1 MSWPWGVR
9 GDHAV
14 DVRIQEFKIAKVLI
28 AASVLAE
35 IQ

>member
-1 MSWPWGVR
+1 VFAGIMLSMLL
-9 GDHAV
+9 
-14 DVRIQEFKIAKVLI
+14 IQTFKIAKVLI